1 MGSKLFQHTME
12 RSSSSHAILETASRQ
27 RKAAK
32 IHALL
37 DEVTDFSNAG
47 VLDIGT
53 GSGHIA
59 HELSKRAKKVTSVD
73 LVDERK
79 EKKGYEFKLAK
90 SETLPFKDNM
100 FDVVITNHTVEH
112 TPDQNKHLSEVLRV
126 VKPGGHVYLAT
137 PNKLWITDP
146 HYKLPFI
153 SWLPRKAGNWY
164 LQTVQK
170 AEWDVYPLSAFGIK
184 KHFKHHEVTNALPM
198 LVTGDAS
205 KKLDTWKSATTI
217 AKYMPKFV
225 LNLTQYMSPTLIFLV
240 RKTGDEA

>member
-1 MGSKLFQHTME
+1 MGSKLFQHKME
-12 RSSSSHAILETASRQ
+12 RSNTSHAILETSSRQ

-37 DEVTDFSNAG
+37 SEVTDVSQAS

-59 HELSKRAKKVTSVD
+59 YELSKYAKKVTSVD

-79 EKKGYEFKLAK
+79 EKDGYVFKLAK
-90 SETLPFKDNM
+90 DETLPFKDNT

-112 TPDQNKHLSEVLRV
+112 TPDQNKHLSEALRV
-126 VKPGGHVYLAT
+126 VKPGGHIYLAT
-137 PNKLWITDP
+137 PNKFWLTDP

-153 SWLPRKAGNWY
+153 SWLPRQVGNWY
-164 LQTVQK
+164 LQAIQQTD
-170 AEWDVYPLSAFGIK
+170 WDVYPMSALGIK
-184 KHFKHHEVTNALPM
+184 KHFKHHEVKNALPM
-198 LVTGDAS
+198 LVTGEAS
-205 KKLDTWKSATTI
+205 EKLDTWKGATTI
-217 AKYMPKFV
+217 AKYVPKAA

-240 RKTGDEA
+240 QKADEA